1 MKFLIAFALFAV
13 ASAGVI
19 PPAVIAS
26 ENPEIQEIVAA
37 IQSPSTDPAT
47 AAALEQLLLQ
57 VLGLAEPEPIAVGPA
72 LVDNEEPISIGPAI
86 VDEYEPISVGPAL
99 IDFPLPDGGAVT
111 EVHPAPV
118 MPAPVGP
125 SAKAPL
131 VQIILNIQSSSDV
144 AVESIPS
151 PAPTPVQIVDDAGFV
166 PEPVIVDRPIVP
178 EFETVEEKPI
188 IPTPVIVVDKPEVP
202 ESVIVVDKPTVSEPI
217 VPEPIVPEPIVP
229 EPVIIVDQP
238 TIPEPVIIAQPI
250 IPAPAIVLPEIL
262 N

>member
-13 ASAGVI
+13 ASASVI

-72 LVDNEEPISIGPAI
+72 LVDNEEPISIGPALVDNEEPISIGPVI
-86 VDEYEPISVGPAL
+86 VDNYEPISIGPAL
-99 IDFPLPDGGAVT
+99 IDFPLPPT
-111 EVHPAPV
+111 PV
-118 MPAPVGP
+118 KPTPVGP
-125 SAKAPL
+125 PAKAPL

-144 AVESIPS
+144 AVESN
-151 PAPTPVQIVDDAGFV
+151 PT
-166 PEPVIVDRPIVP
+166 PEPVIIDRPIVP
-178 EFETVEEKPI
+178 NPEVVEEKPI
-188 IPTPVIVVDKPEVP
+188 IPTPVIVVENPEAP
-202 ESVIVVDKPTVSEPI
+202 ESVIVVDKPV
-217 VPEPIVPEPIVP
+217 VPEPIVP
-229 EPVIIVDQP
+229 EPVIVVEQP
-238 TIPEPVIIAQPI
+238 SIPEAVIVAQPI
-250 IPAPAIVLPEIL
+250 IPAPAIVLPDIL